1 MSCNKTILHITTH
14 LGGGVG
20 KVVTNY
26 LKKSKTHSKF
36 THTIVSL
43 DYINEEAK
51 EILTGIKIDYND
63 KLHLDIPKLMQ
74 MIQTQDIILIH
85 WWNHPL
91 MYEFLVKYTLP
102 KSRVLIWSHISGL
115 HEPSNFTK
123 PLFDY
128 ADKFIFTT
136 PISLQTDIVKK
147 LSPKNQQKLS
157 TIWSTGDLKHV
168 KKVRHKQHNGFNVGY
183 IGTVDYSK
191 LHRDF
196 LDISAK
202 IDIKDIQFIV
212 CGGDDEKNIKQEAMD
227 KNISEK
233 FKFTGKVSNIKA
245 YLSVFDV
252 FGYPLSPYHYGT
264 CDQALAEAMACGI
277 VPVVFNNPMEKYM
290 VKHNKT
296 GLVVKNNLEYNNAIE
311 ELYSNKKLRER
322 LSKKAKKEAFKRFS
336 LKNMIK
342 QWEKTFEQSLNIKK
356 TIKKWKSQYQGPN
369 STYFQ
374 IFIESTGKK
383 GIYFENMIF
392 SEDIMIKN
400 KAEKIIKEMMQKS
413 HSWNSKTKGT
423 LNHYLC
429 FFKDENLDKLNTL
442 LNKNT

>member
-36 THTIVSL
+36 THSVASL

-51 EILTGIKIDYND
+51 EILNDIEIDYND
-63 KLHLDIPKLMQ
+63 KLHLNISSL
-74 MIQTQDIILIH
+74 IQTIQSHDIILIH

-115 HEPSNFTK
+115 YEPSNFTK
-123 PLFDY
+123 PLFEY

-136 PISLQTDIVKK
+136 PISLKSDVVKK
-147 LSPKNQQKLS
+147 LSQKNQQKLS
-157 TIWSTGDLKHV
+157 TIWSTGGLENV
-168 KKVRHKQHNGFNVGY
+168 KKVRHKQHKSFNVGY

-196 LDISAK
+196 LDISEK
-202 IDIKDIQFIV
+202 ISIKDIQFIV

-233 FKFTGKVSNIKA
+233 FKFTGKVSNIKE
-245 YLSVFDV
+245 YLSLFDI
-252 FGYPLSPYHYGT
+252 FGYPLSSYHYGT

-277 VPVVFNNPMEKYM
+277 VPVVFNNPMERYM

-296 GLVVKNNLEYNNAIE
+296 GLIVKNNLEYKNAIE
-311 ELYSNKKLRER
+311 KLYSDKKLREK
-322 LSKKAKKEAFKRFS
+322 LSKKAKKEAFKKFS
-336 LKNMIK
+336 LKNMTQ
-342 QWEKTFEQSLNIKK
+342 QWEKTFDKSLNIKK
-356 TIKKWKSQYQGPN
+356 TIKKWESKYQGPN

-374 IFIESTGKK
+374 IFIESTGDK
-383 GIYFENMIF
+383 GNYFENIIF
-392 SEDIMIKN
+392 SEDIISKQ
-400 KAEKIIKEMMQKS
+400 KAEKKIRKMMQLNN
-413 HSWNSKTKGT
+413 SWNSKSKGT
-423 LNHYLC
+423 LNHYLS
-429 FFKDENLDKLNTL
+429 FFTDVNLDKLNTL